1 VLLSLPQKKGF
12 QGCPVGGGYNLLC
25 GVCMYSRTILFRDTP
40 SRTQDR
46 ILCDLTETVDTG
58 PYCHP
63 YQFEEFPC
71 AFKDCAAQF
80 YVNFTQTEII

>member
-1 VLLSLPQKKGF
+1 
-12 QGCPVGGGYNLLC
+12 
-25 GVCMYSRTILFRDTP
+25 MYSRTILFRDTP

-71 AFKDCAAQF
+71 AFKDCATQF